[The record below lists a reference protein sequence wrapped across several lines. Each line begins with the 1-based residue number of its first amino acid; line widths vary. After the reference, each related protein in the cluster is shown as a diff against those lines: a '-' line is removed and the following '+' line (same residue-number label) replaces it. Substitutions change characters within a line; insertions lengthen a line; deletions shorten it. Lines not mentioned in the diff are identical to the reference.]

1 MAKLRKSFKKRVTE
15 DSKVMSVMVLLL
27 KQSPSAMHKLQDL
40 RINPQL
46 NKVLAARDTK
56 VSPQHVK
63 LRCDLEFYIPQL
75 IAQYLRS
82 DLKPSE
88 TAKLRDFLLECSRLS
103 LFFAH
108 RVYWYL
114 KASSLVDTDSEE
126 GQH

>member
-1 MAKLRKSFKKRVTE
+1 M
-15 DSKVMSVMVLLL
+15 
-27 KQSPSAMHKLQDL
+27 
-40 RINPQL
+40 
-46 NKVLAARDTK
+46 
-56 VSPQHVK
+56 K

-82 DLKPSE
+82 DLKGRE
-88 TAKLRDFLLECSRLS
+88 TAKLREFILECSRLS

-126 GQH
+126 GQYQMDCIVQLVTSLEITVFGNNQELLYVANSDNLLKSVVRAGLGEELLE